1 MTIGVPDIG
10 QQARASYDD
19 RLRLSETIQGN
30 ILAPFNKPHQMFLFL
45 NFNNHQDG
53 ARQWVTALSDTRIA
67 TTKAVG
73 EHNVEH
79 KALKA
84 DRGMQPP
91 KQVWMGVSLTSSGL
105 VTLHPELAADL
116 VRYDAF
122 WRGPLGEGRDE
133 YGNLTASPA
142 LLGDEVESDPRRWVI
157 GGPNQAP
164 VDALVTIAADAENDL
179 RERVEVELRLV
190 GELGLSV
197 LEVRQ
202 RDGRRSQGQRGDT
215 LGGPQA
221 GAEHFGFKGG
231 VSQPGVRGFT
241 SATIRHGRWESK
253 DQPGTQIIATGE
265 FVLGHAGE
273 RGSYARTR
281 PLDPPSWMRDGSF
294 QVFLRLTQDVVGWRD
309 QMHRLGS
316 ALSEDIAAKA
326 IGRRPDGTPLAPAGG
341 GQGLNDFNY
350 HDDPYGYHTPRFA
363 HIRKAN
369 PRHDALFHD
378 RTHRLLRRS
387 IPFGPPF
394 EAGQVEARD
403 DDLER
408 GLLFN
413 AFMASIEDQ
422 FEFVQRNWASN
433 AQFTRVTPGA
443 GGAENA
449 TADGPDPLIGAS
461 THPCVLQREGEE
473 PLRLDLRRFVRTS
486 GAVYA
491 FAPSIPT
498 LRRLGRAEPLR
509 EGWALAQPRPTQT
522 QP

>member
-1 MTIGVPDIG
+1 MGTPGIG
-10 QQARASYDD
+10 QQGRASYDD

-53 ARQWVTALSDTRIA
+53 ARQWVTALGDTRIA
-67 TTKAVG
+67 TTRAVG

-116 VRYDAF
+116 VRYGAF

-142 LLGDEVESDPRRWVI
+142 LVGDEVESDPRRWVI

-164 VDALVTIAADAENDL
+164 VDALVTIAADAEADL

-202 RDGRRSQGQRGDT
+202 RDGRGSQGQRGDT
-215 LGGPQA
+215 LGGSQA
-221 GAEHFGFKGG
+221 GTEHFGFKGG

-273 RGSYARTR
+273 RGSYARAR
-281 PLDPPSWMRDGSF
+281 PPDPPSWMRDGSF

-326 IGRRPDGTPLAPAGG
+326 IGRRPDGTPLAPTGG

-350 HDDPYGYHTPRFA
+350 DDDPDGHHTPLFA

-394 EAGQVEARD
+394 EAGQVGARD

-413 AFMASIEDQ
+413 AFMASIDDQ
-422 FEFVQRNWASN
+422 FEFMQGSWASN
-433 AQFTRVTPGA
+433 PRSLPATPTA
-443 GGAENA
+443 
-449 TADGPDPLIGAS
+449 ADGPDPVTGAS
-461 THPCVLQREGEE
+461 DAPCFLRREGEE
-473 PLRLDLRRFVRTS
+473 PLEIHFERFVRTS

-491 FAPSIPT
+491 FAPSILT
-498 LRRLGRAEPLR
+498 LGKLGGSEPLR
-509 EGWALAQPRPTQT
+509 VR
-522 QP
+522 

>member
-1 MTIGVPDIG
+1 MGTPGIG
-10 QQARASYDD
+10 QQSRVSDD
-19 RLRLSETIQGN
+19 LPLRFSETIQGN

-45 NFNNHQDG
+45 NFNNDQDG
-53 ARQWVTALSDTRIA
+53 ARQWVTALTDNRIA
-67 TTKAVG
+67 TTKAVA
-73 EHNVEH
+73 EHNVER
-79 KALKA
+79 KARKA
-84 DRGMQPP
+84 ESGTEYPEQI
-91 KQVWMGVSLTSSGL
+91 WMGVSLTSSGL
-105 VTLHPELAADL
+105 VTLHPELGADL
-116 VRYDAF
+116 VMHEAF

-133 YGNLTASPA
+133 HGNLTPSAA
-142 LLGDEVESDPRRWVI
+142 LLGNEDDSDPGDWVI
-157 GGPNQAP
+157 GGPTQAP
-164 VDALVTIAADAENDL
+164 VDALVTIAADDPNGLRKRADAE
-179 RERVEVELRLV
+179 RRLAR
-190 GELGLSV
+190 ELGLSV
-197 LEVRQ
+197 LVVQQ
-202 RDGRRSQGQRGDT
+202 RDGSRPQGQHGDT
-215 LGGPQA
+215 LGNARRGT
-221 GAEHFGFKGG
+221 EHFGFKGG
-231 VSQPGVRGFT
+231 VSQPGVDGFT

-265 FVLGHAGE
+265 FVLGYVGE
-273 RGSYARTR
+273 RGSYPRAR

-294 QVFLRLTQDVVGWRD
+294 QVFLRLTQDVVGWQD
-309 QMHRLGS
+309 QMDRLGS
-316 ALSEDIAAKA
+316 ALSEDVAAKA
-326 IGRRPDGTPLAPAGG
+326 IGRQPDGTPLAPAGG

-350 HDDPYGYHTPRFA
+350 DDDPDGHHTPRFA

-369 PRHDALFHD
+369 PRNDAAFRD

-394 EAGQVEARD
+394 EADQAEAGD
-403 DDLER
+403 EDVER

-422 FEFVQRNWASN
+422 FEFVQRNWASS
-433 AQFTRVTPGA
+433 AQSPRATPGS

-473 PLRLDLRRFVRTS
+473 PLQLDLRRFVRTT

-509 EGWALAQPRPTQT
+509 EG
-522 QP
+522 

>member
-1 MTIGVPDIG
+1 VTIGAPDIG

-45 NFNNHQDG
+45 NFNNHQEG
-53 ARQWVTALSDTRIA
+53 ARQWVTALADTRIA
-67 TTKAVG
+67 TTKAVA
-73 EHNVEH
+73 EHNLERR
-79 KALKA
+79 ALKA
-84 DRGMQPP
+84 RPGTQPP

-142 LLGDEVESDPRRWVI
+142 FLGDEVESDPRRWVI

-164 VDALVTIAADAENDL
+164 VDALVTIAADAEADL
-179 RERVEVELRLV
+179 RERVQAELRLV
-190 GELGLSV
+190 GELGLRV

-202 RDGRRSQGQRGDT
+202 PDGRRSHGQRGDT
-215 LGGPQA
+215 LGGPQS
-221 GAEHFGFKGG
+221 GTEHFGFKGG

-241 SATIRHGRWESK
+241 SATIRHGRWESR

-265 FVLGHAGE
+265 FVLGYPGE

-294 QVFLRLTQDVVGWRD
+294 QVVLRLTQDVVGWRD

-316 ALSEDIAAKA
+316 ALSEDVAAKA

-341 GQGLNDFNY
+341 GPGLNDFNFD
-350 HDDPYGYHTPRFA
+350 DDPDGYHTPRFA

-369 PRHDALFHD
+369 PRDDALFHD

-387 IPFGPPF
+387 IPFGPLF

-403 DDLER
+403 EDLER

-433 AQFTRVTPGA
+433 AQSTPVTPGA

-449 TADGPDPLIGAS
+449 TADGPDPLIGVS

-509 EGWALAQPRPTQT
+509 EG
-522 QP
+522 